1 MKILFVITSLDVGG
15 AERQVLDLAQQLVVR
30 EHRVLIVYLTGDGR
44 LLSNKENFETVC
56 LGSTKSIYGLMRSF
70 FSLRSIII
78 KFNPDVVHSHMVHA
92 NLLAR
97 LVRSVTYI
105 PRLICTAHNTNEG
118 GKFRM
123 LAYRMTNFLA
133 DVTTNVSRDAVAA
146 FESKGAIKHGKM
158 LAVPNGIN
166 TDKFAFDLAS
176 RSMLR
181 DSESVKSG
189 EKIILAV
196 GRLVEAK
203 DYPNLLN
210 AFELL
215 YRHDQ
220 NLVLWIIGEG
230 DQKNELI
237 AICDRLAITNRV
249 KFFGVRQDVASFYSC
264 ADIYVLSSAWEGFGL
279 VVAEAMAAE
288 RIVVATDS
296 GGVKDVVGDRGI
308 LVRPGDPQEL
318 AAAMRQALD
327 MDFDAARTLGR
338 LARQRVIDNYSLNN
352 VVATWLDLYAPRSD

>member
-15 AERQVLDLAQQLVVR
+15 AERQVLDLAEQLVAR
-30 EHRVLIVYLTGDGR
+30 DHRVLVVYLTGAGR
-44 LLSNKENFETVC
+44 LLSNRENFETVC
-56 LGSTKSIYGLMRSF
+56 LGSTKSIYGLMLSF
-70 FSLRSIII
+70 FSLRSIIRSF
-78 KFNPDVVHSHMVHA
+78 KPDIVHSHMVHA

-118 GKFRM
+118 GKLRM

-133 DVTTNVSRDAVAA
+133 DVTTNVSRDGVAA
-146 FESKGAIKHGKM
+146 FESKGAIKPGKM

-166 TDKFAFDLAS
+166 TDKFAFSQAS

-181 DSESVKSG
+181 DSEGVKASQ
-189 EKIILAV
+189 KIVLAV

-203 DYPNLLN
+203 DYPNLLH
-210 AFELL
+210 AFESLC
-215 YRHDQ
+215 RHDQ

-237 AICDRLAITNRV
+237 AMRDKLALTDRV
-249 KFFGVRQDVASFYSC
+249 KFFGVREDVASFYSC
-264 ADIYVLSSAWEGFGL
+264 ADVYVLSSAWEGFGL

-296 GGVKDVVGDRGI
+296 GGVKDVVGDSGI
-308 LVRPGDPQEL
+308 LVRPGDPQKL

-327 MDFDAARTLGR
+327 MDCDAALMLGR

-352 VVATWLDLYAPRSD
+352 VVETWLNLYAPRSD